1 MTSLLDQKVSRR
13 KLLGTGAAAIGATAA
28 FTALGS
34 AIADGTPSNPADND
48 VLVVVFLRGGADGLS
63 ILPPVAYPSYYDL
76 RRKQGYDIAVSQEQ
90 AIGIGHNTFALHP
103 AMAPLVEAYNANN
116 LAFIPAVAAPAALT
130 ASRSHFEV
138 QDVMERAGTNV
149 MASDGWLARHVR
161 TSGTE
166 DIPALSM
173 DKRTHVSL
181 SGANVGTV
189 SFPTAQN
196 FQLYGYSDPTSAAAA
211 LARIYPYGTGDALVD
226 EGANT
231 LAAVRRVGGINFAGI
246 PPQVTY
252 PNEPFAKQLREL
264 AQLIRAGIGL
274 RVATLSSEGWDS
286 HSDMG
291 GAEPGGS
298 MYDRIRNLAEG
309 LASFRADLGNQG
321 SEVTTVIMSEF
332 GRAIEVNGSGGTDHG
347 RGGLMMVLGQSVNG
361 GIYGPFPNAIENG
374 PEGDIEPEL
383 KGWLAESQYAVVE
396 HGAIAHAGAELSF
409 AVALPNG
416 HREGF
421 AGQYRRAEPSA
432 HGLETAGVATAD
444 AVQQCPAGKAVGA
457 EAMQDRLVE
466 AAHCGE
472 RRVGVQRIAVAVET
486 VEQGLVVAGF
496 VGDHMVGVPI
506 GELHLVGGPAVA
518 APSAFASN
526 EQRAAGCEQRFAA
539 LLRRIGAAGLQDVET
554 LHDENVGLFDDYLV
568 VGQDVI
574 DRVRVDGS
582 NRPRLAAL
590 HGATGSGVPD
600 LSPRHCGRCGI
611 GSTIPK
617 GVNGYSSQAF
627 AQLGAIIGSTVRE
640 HHRAVSRV
648 GMTQQKCPKS
658 AVVAAMAEV
667 LSGTTLLLYEHAQC
681 FVHHLRREL
690 RREKLTVVVAASV
703 QHGRQDK
710 QQILGGAEEPAS
722 RRPRGQFVATGDGL
736 ALVVVARRKFPL
748 GRRCELEGGRCGAQ
762 RREDGL
768 VEEVGERL
776 TGGLLHQM
784 LQHQIAGAGVGEP
797 FARHGGQHDRAEVSV
812 TGPRLAHR
820 GNRCAGLVDEPLGTA
835 ATWFGQE
842 GAVGLV
848 GRGTPSHHTSA
859 VLQK

>member
-1 MTSLLDQKVSRR
+1 MLMASAKDPAMLTFLDNATSDANSAAGINENYGREILELHSLGIVNGQQVYTEEDMRQVSLVLSGWSVDWQQDRDAFKFRPLWHHRGPVSILGGAWSRPDRTGASDAQLLADGENLVSFLAHHPSTARHLAFKMCRRFVADEPPMGLVDRMASIYLANGTAIAPMLRELFTSPEFAENTDTKLRRGFEVVMGISAGTQRKYRHQPGWRHRDRAAFAQVWLGSDGVLRRWETAGLLTHNQLASGITVSLDELVPNPLPATMGDLIDAMMVSRR

-374 PEGDIEPEL
+374 PEGDIEVL
-383 KGWLAESQYAVVE
+383 TDFRQV
-396 HGAIAHAGAELSF
+396 LS
-409 AVALPNG
+409 
-416 HREGF
+416 E
-421 AGQYRRAEPSA
+421 
-432 HGLETAGVATAD
+432 
-444 AVQQCPAGKAVGA
+444 
-457 EAMQDRLVE
+457 
-466 AAHCGE
+466 
-472 RRVGVQRIAVAVET
+472 
-486 VEQGLVVAGF
+486 VVAKRLG
-496 VGDHMVGVPI
+496 
-506 GELHLVGGPAVA
+506 
-518 APSAFASN
+518 N
-526 EQRAAGCEQRFAA
+526 AGNLGHIF
-539 LLRRIGAAGLQDVET
+539 
-554 LHDENVGLFDDYLV
+554 
-568 VGQDVI
+568 
-574 DRVRVDGS
+574 
-582 NRPRLAAL
+582 P
-590 HGATGSGVPD
+590 
-600 LSPRHCGRCGI
+600 
-611 GSTIPK
+611 
-617 GVNGYSSQAF
+617 GYSSPGH
-627 AQLGAIIGSTVRE
+627 LG
-640 HHRAVSRV
+640 
-648 GMTQQKCPKS
+648 
-658 AVVAAMAEV
+658 VA
-667 LSGTTLLLYEHAQC
+667 
-681 FVHHLRREL
+681 
-690 RREKLTVVVAASV
+690 K
-703 QHGRQDK
+703 
-710 QQILGGAEEPAS
+710 
-722 RRPRGQFVATGDGL
+722 
-736 ALVVVARRKFPL
+736 
-748 GRRCELEGGRCGAQ
+748 
-762 RREDGL
+762 
-768 VEEVGERL
+768 
-776 TGGLLHQM
+776 
-784 LQHQIAGAGVGEP
+784 
-797 FARHGGQHDRAEVSV
+797 
-812 TGPRLAHR
+812 
-820 GNRCAGLVDEPLGTA
+820 
-835 ATWFGQE
+835 
-842 GAVGLV
+842 
-848 GRGTPSHHTSA
+848 
-859 VLQK
+859 